1 MPNEPSNALANPHH
15 TSCPILADT
24 LEHREEPQV
33 LPTANVLQIGSYLV
47 GEAHD
52 PKLCGHPYIRY

>member
-1 MPNEPSNALANPHH
+1 MADNPEH
-15 TSCPILADT
+15 T
-24 LEHREEPQV
+24 EEPQV

-52 PKLCGHPYIRY
+52 PKLGGHPYIRY